1 MRKSRKNV
9 KGIAVAPW
17 SNYEL
22 DTLGALEFLGLDKKK
37 RAKLKTRI
45 RAIPATHIDEIISS
59 LDVALLEVAEFAVAP
74 ESHAQF

>member
-22 DTLGALEFLGLDKKK
+22 DTLGALEFLGLDKK